1 MFQPMSTETDNRIF
15 YNSAMQGGTLL
26 GLLWIAMYAS
36 CIAGFGSPLF
46 TLLFLALNIASP
58 FYAGYLAKSYRRSE
72 CNGILPFGKAFTF
85 VFVMYFCA
93 SLLSAVAHFVYFQFM
108 DNGFIMQLL
117 METSR
122 IMEENKAQFGELS
135 TELNKSIEQFLA
147 MGTKGIVFNMFTS
160 NIMNGILLS
169 AIIALFVKRNP
180 QQ

>member
-1 MFQPMSTETDNRIF
+1 MSAETENKNF
-15 YNSAMQGGTLL
+15 YNHAMRSGTML

-36 CIAGFGSPLF
+36 CIAGIGSPIFSLF
-46 TLLFLALNIASP
+46 FLVLNIASP
-58 FYAGYLAKSYRRSE
+58 FYAGYLAKNYRRSE
-72 CNGILPFGKAFTF
+72 CNGIFPFGKAFTYI
-85 VFVMYFCA
+85 FVMYLCA

-160 NIMNGILLS
+160 NIMNGIILS
-169 AIIALFVKRNP
+169 AIIALLVKRNP